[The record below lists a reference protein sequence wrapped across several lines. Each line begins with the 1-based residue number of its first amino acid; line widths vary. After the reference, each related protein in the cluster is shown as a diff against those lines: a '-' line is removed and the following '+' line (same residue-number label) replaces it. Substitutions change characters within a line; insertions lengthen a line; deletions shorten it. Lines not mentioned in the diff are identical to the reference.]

1 MKRLIIMRHGKA
13 DDTNYDYKRA
23 LTNAGINKVANVAE
37 KLKSQQMYPDL
48 IISSASFRTLQTAQI
63 IQEKLNRQAKI
74 DSRKELYLCSA
85 ERLQELLYEVED
97 NINTLLIIAHNPGVQ
112 QFYANIMHEYIDYPP
127 STTAIFD
134 YQVEHWEDALM
145 ARPQSNTLI
154 ILN

>member
-13 DDTNYDYKRA
+13 DDTNYDYKRV
-23 LTNAGINKVANVAE
+23 LTNEGINKVENVAE
-37 KLKSQQMYPDL
+37 KLNSQQIYPEL
-48 IISSASFRTLQTAQI
+48 IISSSSVRTLQTAQI
-63 IQEKLNRQAKI
+63 IQKKLNRQTKI
-74 DSRKELYLCSA
+74 DSREELYLCSA
-85 ERLQELLYEVED
+85 ERLQELLYEVD
-97 NINTLLIIAHNPGVQ
+97 DSINTLLVIAHNPGVQ

-134 YQVEHWEDALM
+134 YQVAHWEDAVM